1 MTLTLSVSKQLEN
14 ITVQLETTCPSNT
27 LTAIVGPS
35 GSGKTTLIRMLAGLE
50 TPDSGTISC
59 NDKVWFSSTSGITVP
74 PQRRHVGL
82 VFQDYTLFPH
92 LTVEK
97 NTTIAGNLLTYSTAF
112 FTGAMQRTVGRGPYS

>member
-50 TPDSGTISC
+50 TPDSGTISL
-59 NDKVWFSSTSGITVP
+59 NDTVWFSSTSAIAVP
-74 PQRRHVGL
+74 RNVGML
-82 VFQDYTLFPH
+82 VWSF
-92 LTVEK
+92 K
-97 NTTIAGNLLTYSTAF
+97 TTRSSRIL
-112 FTGAMQRTVGRGPYS
+112 R